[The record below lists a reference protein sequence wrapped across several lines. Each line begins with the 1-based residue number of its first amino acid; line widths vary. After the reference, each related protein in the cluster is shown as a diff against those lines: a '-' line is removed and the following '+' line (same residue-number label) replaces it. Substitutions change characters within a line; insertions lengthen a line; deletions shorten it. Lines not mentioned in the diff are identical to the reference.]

1 MTNETQL
8 REKAIEY
15 LSQRVERP
23 RGKDEFT
30 INEICEQFGLSERI
44 MVSLMKKL
52 VDEGIW
58 ETRIAYVEDY
68 HHRMRLWRMK
78 T

>member
-1 MTNETQL
+1 
-8 REKAIEY
+8 
-15 LSQRVERP
+15 
-23 RGKDEFT
+23 
-30 INEICEQFGLSERI
+30 
-44 MVSLMKKL
+44 LMKKL